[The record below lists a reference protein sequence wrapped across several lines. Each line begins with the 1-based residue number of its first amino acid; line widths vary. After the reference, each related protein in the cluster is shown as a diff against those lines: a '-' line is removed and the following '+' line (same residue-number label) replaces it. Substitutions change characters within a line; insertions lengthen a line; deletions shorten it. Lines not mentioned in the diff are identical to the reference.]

1 MTTTDVPDY
10 YAEFGIGAGDSAE
23 EIGRKLDREH
33 RSWAGKASKAPTADK
48 RRAAEDKVRRVLEAR
63 RALTDPSARALYD
76 RRLARSR
83 TKGPGPLD
91 PESGRPAPGGTV
103 RDWVGIAERNI
114 EDGDLQ
120 AAEYELRQAVHHDDR
135 NAYAWGLLGVVHQD
149 LGAYQDALHEH
160 RRALELE
167 PDDAA
172 SHFRI
177 GTVHTALGDH
187 HTALTWY
194 LTAAELAPGDLET
207 ELAIGDGL
215 YASSRFDDALTWYE
229 KALAH
234 SPRHPG
240 LRDQISRI
248 WSLRAESAMITHPA
262 SRRLVVA
269 SEEDA
274 RRILH
279 CVDQGLAV
287 RPADPDLVGRLEF
300 YRGLARESL
309 GKTWR
314 WHKAMAWV
322 VVPAAIAVFL
332 PIGTAYTLLV
342 AAAAVALVV
351 WIGFKPRWWH
361 TRASLPRHLLN
372 SPQQSWSRA

>member
-10 YAEFGIGAGDSAE
+10 YSEFGIGTGDSAE

-48 RRAAEDKVRRVLEAR
+48 RREAEDKVRQVLEAR
-63 RALTDPSARALYD
+63 KALTDPNARALYD
-76 RRLARSR
+76 QRLARSR
-83 TKGPGPLD
+83 KQGQEPREPKM
-91 PESGRPAPGGTV
+91 PAPTQGGGV
-103 RDWVGIAERNI
+103 RDWLGIAERNI
-114 EDGDLQ
+114 AEGDLQ

-135 NAYAWGLLGVVHQD
+135 NAYAWRLLGAVHQD
-149 LGAYQDALHEH
+149 LGAYQDALQEH
-160 RRALELE
+160 RRALQLA

-172 SHFRI
+172 NHVQI
-177 GTVHTALGDH
+177 GNVHTALGDH
-187 HTALTWY
+187 RTALTWY
-194 LTAAELAPGDLET
+194 MKADELSPGDLGT
-207 ELAIGDGL
+207 ELAVGDGL
-215 YASSRFDDALTWYE
+215 YASSRFDEALAWYE

-234 SPRHPG
+234 SPGHTG

-248 WSLRAESAMITHPA
+248 WSLRAEGAMITHPV

-269 SEEDA
+269 SAESA

-287 RPADPDLVGRLEF
+287 RPGDQDLTGRLEF
-300 YRGLARESL
+300 YRGLAAESL

-314 WHKAMAWV
+314 WHRLMLWV
-322 VVPAAIAVFL
+322 VVPAVVVLLTPARAYAVFVV
-332 PIGTAYTLLV
+332 PTA
-342 AAAAVALVV
+342 VV
-351 WIGFKPRWWH
+351 LIAWIGFRPRWWH

-372 SPQQSWSRA
+372 PPQQSWSRA

>member
-10 YAEFGIGAGDSAE
+10 YAEFGLGTGDSAE

-48 RRAAEDKVRRVLEAR
+48 RREAEDKVRRVLEAR

-76 RRLARSR
+76 QRLARSR
-83 TKGPGPLD
+83 KKGPEPRE
-91 PESGRPAPGGTV
+91 PRVPRPAPGPAV

-114 EDGDLQ
+114 EEGDLQ

-135 NAYAWGLLGVVHQD
+135 NAYAWRLLGAVHQD
-149 LGAYQDALHEH
+149 LGAYQDALQEH
-160 RRALELE
+160 RRALQLA

-172 SHFRI
+172 NHLLI
-177 GTVHTALGDH
+177 GNVHTALGDH

-194 LTAAELAPGDLET
+194 MKADELAPGDLAT
-207 ELAIGDGL
+207 ELAVGDGL
-215 YASSRFDDALTWYE
+215 YASSRFDEALTWYE

-234 SPRHPG
+234 SPGHTG

-248 WSLRAESAMITHPA
+248 WSLRAEGAMVTHPV

-269 SEEDA
+269 SEECA

-279 CVDQGLAV
+279 CVEQGLAV
-287 RPADPDLVGRLEF
+287 RPVDPDLVGRLEF
-300 YRGLARESL
+300 YRGLAAESL

-314 WHKAMAWV
+314 WHRRMLWV
-322 VVPAAIAVFL
+322 VVPAVVLLLTPVKAYAVFVVVAAL
-332 PIGTAYTLLV
+332 ALV
-342 AAAAVALVV
+342 A
-351 WIGFKPRWWH
+351 WIGFRPRWWH
-361 TRASLPRHLLN
+361 TRASLPRHLLT
-372 SPQQSWSRA
+372 PPPQSWSRA

>member
-10 YAEFGIGAGDSAE
+10 YAEFGIGTGDSAE
-23 EIGRKLDREH
+23 EIGKKLDREH

-48 RRAAEDKVRRVLEAR
+48 RREAEDKVRRVLEAR

-76 RRLARSR
+76 QRLARSR
-83 TKGPGPLD
+83 KQGTAPRR
-91 PESGRPAPGGTV
+91 PEAVQPTLGGTV
-103 RDWVGIAERNI
+103 RDWVGNAERKI

-135 NAYAWGLLGVVHQD
+135 NAYAWRLLGAVHQD
-149 LGAYQDALHEH
+149 LGAYQDALQEH
-160 RRALELE
+160 RRSLELQ
-167 PDDAA
+167 PDDA
-172 SHFRI
+172 STHFHI
-177 GTVHTALGDH
+177 GNVHTALGDH
-187 HTALTWY
+187 NTALTWY
-194 LTAAELAPGDLET
+194 MKAAALTPGDLGT

-215 YASSRFDDALTWYE
+215 YASSRFDEALVWYE

-234 SPRHPG
+234 SPRHTG

-248 WSLRAESAMITHPA
+248 WSLRAEGAMITHPVT
-262 SRRLVVA
+262 RRLVVA
-269 SEEDA
+269 AEDAA

-314 WHKAMAWV
+314 WHKSMLWV
-322 VVPAAIAVFL
+322 VVPAVVAMFL
-332 PIGTAYTLLV
+332 PFRAYVLLV
-342 AAAAVALVV
+342 PVAAVALIV
-351 WIGFKPRWWH
+351 WIGVKPRWWH
-361 TRASLPRHLLN
+361 TRASLPRHLLDP
-372 SPQQSWSRA
+372 PQQFWSRA

>member
-10 YAEFGIGAGDSAE
+10 YAEFGIGTGDSAE

-33 RSWAGKASKAPTADK
+33 RSWAGKASKAPTSDK
-48 RRAAEDKVRRVLEAR
+48 RREAEDKVRRVLEAR
-63 RALTDPSARALYD
+63 KALTDPSARALYD
-76 RRLARSR
+76 QRLARSR
-83 TKGPGPLD
+83 KKAPEPREPRGP
-91 PESGRPAPGGTV
+91 RPAPGGTV

-114 EDGDLQ
+114 ADGDLQ

-135 NAYAWGLLGVVHQD
+135 NAYAWRLLGAVHQD
-149 LGAYQDALHEH
+149 LGAYQDALQEH
-160 RRALELE
+160 RRALQLA

-172 SHFRI
+172 NHVLI
-177 GTVHTALGDH
+177 GNVHTALGDH

-194 LTAAELAPGDLET
+194 MKADELSPGDLAT
-207 ELAIGDGL
+207 ELAVGDGL
-215 YASSRFDDALTWYE
+215 YASSRFDEALTWYE

-234 SPRHPG
+234 SPGHTG

-248 WSLRAESAMITHPA
+248 WSLRAEGAMITHPV

-269 SEEDA
+269 SEEAA

-300 YRGLARESL
+300 YRGLAAESL

-314 WHKAMAWV
+314 WHKSMLWVLVPAV
-322 VVPAAIAVFL
+322 VVPLTPARPYAVFVAL
-332 PIGTAYTLLV
+332 AALALV
-342 AAAAVALVV
+342 A
-351 WIGFKPRWWH
+351 WIGFRPRWWH
-361 TRASLPRHLLN
+361 TRASLPRNLLTP
-372 SPQQSWSRA
+372 PQQSWSRA